1 MAKVQ
6 MDLQS
11 ALDMALEAL
20 DEYSESH
27 PAQAKEAVE
36 HMATLGTILRMFPD
50 QQEFRLWKQQRD
62 NKLEELREKERQRQA
77 TLGL

>member
-27 PAQAKEAVE
+27 PDQAKEAVE
-36 HMATLGTILRMFPD
+36 QFMAKEAITT
-50 QQEFRLWKQQRD
+50 
-62 NKLEELREKERQRQA
+62 NKSSGCGSSNA
-77 TLGL
+77 TTS